1 MSFDILKEMEKQR
14 GDNYRLHKEYLNA
27 QLVRVLNT
35 IGYDRFYERGEG
47 AYLID
52 SKGDRY
58 LDFLSGFGVFALGR
72 SHPVIKK
79 ALFDILDADLPAL
92 VQLDCALLPGM
103 LGEALLAKAPP
114 SINRCFFANSGTEAI
129 EAAIK
134 FVRYATGRS
143 RILYCNNS
151 YHGLTYGSLSVSGA
165 KEFRQGFEP
174 FLPDCE
180 AVPFGDIDALKQAL
194 AIGDVAAFFFE
205 PIQGKGVNMPPEGYF
220 REVQQLC
227 RQYDTLIVADEVQT
241 GLGRTGKFFA
251 FEHWGIEPDVIA
263 IAKALSGGYVPV
275 GSVLCRGDIFGKVFH
290 RMDRALVHGS
300 TFGKNP
306 LAMAAGLAT
315 LHVLEEEKLVENAA
329 QMGDLLISMLQPLAE
344 KYDFLY
350 EVRGKGLMIGLE
362 FRSPRS
368 LKLKIGWTMLE
379 TAQKGLFSQ
388 LITVPLFQRHRILT
402 QVAGNN
408 MNVIKILPP
417 FIITEQEV
425 NMFVSA
431 FEDVLADCHRY
442 PGTIWDFGSTLVKQ
456 AMKKS

>member
-1 MSFDILKEMEKQR
+1 MGFDVLKEMEKRR
-14 GDNYRLHKEYLNA
+14 GENYRLHREYLNA

-52 SKGDRY
+52 RSGKRY

-72 SHPVIKK
+72 SHPVVKK
-79 ALFDILDADLPAL
+79 ALADILEADLPAL

-103 LGEALLAKAPP
+103 LAEALLAKVPA
-114 SINRCFFANSGTEAI
+114 SINRCFFVNSGTEAI

-134 FVRYATGRS
+134 FTRYATGRS
-143 RILYCNNS
+143 RLLYCDHS
-151 YHGLTYGSLSVSGA
+151 YHGLTYGSLSLNGGN
-165 KEFRQGFEP
+165 EFRQGFEP
-174 FLPDCE
+174 LLPDCDV
-180 AVPFGDIDALKQAL
+180 VPFGDIDALAKSL
-194 AIGDVAAFFFE
+194 APGNVAAFFFE
-205 PIQGKGVNMPPEGYF
+205 PIQGKGVNLPPDNYF
-220 REVQQLC
+220 AEAQRLC
-227 RQYDTLIVADEVQT
+227 RQYGTLMVADEVQT

-251 FEHWGIEPDVIA
+251 FEHWGIEPDLIA

-275 GSVLCRGDIFGKVFH
+275 GAVLCRGEIFGKVFH

-315 LHVLEEEKLVENAA
+315 LHVLEEEKLIENAA
-329 QMGDLLISMLQPLAE
+329 RMGEAFMKALQPLTE
-344 KYDFLY
+344 KYECFA
-350 EVRGKGLMIGLE
+350 EVRGKGLMIALE
-362 FRSPRS
+362 FCAPRS
-368 LKLKIGWTMLE
+368 LQLKLGWTMLE
-379 TAQKGLFSQ
+379 TARKGLFSQ
-388 LITVPLFQRHRILT
+388 LITVPLFQRHRLLT

-417 FIITEQEV
+417 LIITEEEV
-425 NMFVSA
+425 NTFVGA

-456 AMKKS
+456 ALKRT

>member
-1 MSFDILKEMEKQR
+1 MSFDILKEIAKRR
-14 GDNYRLHKEYLNA
+14 GENYRLHKEYLNA

-52 SKGDRY
+52 RHGDRY

-72 SHPVIKK
+72 SHPVVKK
-79 ALFDILDADLPAL
+79 ALSDILEADLPAL

-114 SINRCFFANSGTEAI
+114 SIKRCFFANSGTEAI

-143 RILYCNNS
+143 RILYCDNS
-151 YHGLTYGSLSVSGA
+151 YHGLSYGSLSIGGA

-180 AVPFGDIDALKQAL
+180 AVPFGDIDALKKAL
-194 AIGDVAAFFFE
+194 ANGDVAAFFFE
-205 PIQGKGVNMPPEGYF
+205 PIQGKGVNLPPEGYF

-227 RQYDTLIVADEVQT
+227 RQYDTLMVADEVQT

-251 FEHWGIEPDVIA
+251 FEHWGIEPDLIA
-263 IAKALSGGYVPV
+263 LAKALSGGYIPI
-275 GSVLCRGDIFGKVFH
+275 GAVLCREDIFSKVFH

-306 LAMAAGLAT
+306 LAMAVGLAT
-315 LHVLEEEKLVENAA
+315 LHVLEEEKLVKNAA
-329 QMGDLLISMLQPLAE
+329 NMGDLLMAALQPLAE

-350 EVRGKGLMIGLE
+350 EVRSKGLMIGLE

-388 LITVPLFQRHRILT
+388 LITVPLFQRYRILT

-408 MNVIKILPP
+408 MNVIKLLPP
-417 FIITEQEV
+417 LIITQQEV
-425 NMFVSA
+425 NTFVNA

>member
-1 MSFDILKEMEKQR
+1 MSFDILKEMEKRR
-14 GDNYRLHKEYLNA
+14 GENYRLHKEHLNA

-52 SKGDRY
+52 RMGDRY

-72 SHPVIKK
+72 SHRVVKQV
-79 ALFDILDADLPAL
+79 LSDILEADLPAL

-114 SINRCFFANSGTEAI
+114 SIDRCFFANSGTEAI

-143 RILYCNNS
+143 RIIYCDNS
-151 YHGLTYGSLSVSGA
+151 YHGLSYGSLSVSGA

-180 AVPFGDIDALKQAL
+180 AVPFGDIDALKKAL
-194 AIGDVAAFFFE
+194 ASGDVAAFFFE
-205 PIQGKGVNMPPEGYF
+205 PIQGKGVNLPPEGYF
-220 REVQQLC
+220 KEVQQLC
-227 RQYDTLIVADEVQT
+227 RHYDTLMVADEVQM

-251 FEHWGIEPDVIA
+251 FEHWGIEPDLIA
-263 IAKALSGGYVPV
+263 IAKALSGGYVPI
-275 GSVLCRGDIFGKVFH
+275 GAVLCRGDIFSKVFH

-315 LHVLEEEKLVENAA
+315 LHVLEAEKLVENAA
-329 QMGDLLISMLQPLAE
+329 RMGDLLMAALQPLTE

-350 EVRGKGLMIGLE
+350 EVRGKGLAIGFE

-417 FIITEQEV
+417 LIITENEV
-425 NMFVSA
+425 NIFVSA

-456 AMKKS
+456 VMKKS